1 VAETLPVLFVDDNE
15 DLRAGYAELLRVNGF
30 KVATAESGAA
40 ALQVVQQ
47 FHPDVIVLDLC
58 MPGLDGFDTARAL
71 KHSAITR
78 DIPILAFTSLGYSDK
93 KAEAAGCERVLRKT
107 GPVDRFV
114 DTVRKMA
121 TLHRTHAV
129 SAEEG

>member
-1 VAETLPVLFVDDNE
+1 VADNLPVLFVDDNE
-15 DLRAGYAELLRVNGF
+15 DLRAGYAELLRVSGF
-30 KVATAESGAA
+30 DVATAESGSA

-58 MPGLDGFDTARAL
+58 MPGLDGFETARAL

-93 KAEAAGCERVLRKT
+93 KAEDAGCERVLRKT
-107 GPVDRFV
+107 APVDRFLE
-114 DTVRKMA
+114 TVRKMA
-121 TLHRTHAV
+121 V
-129 SAEEG
+129 SHKRGDA